1 MMLPSLLTD
10 GSDPA
15 LMPWWEDAATIAAI
29 DSTML
34 MSELDHRARVR
45 WMNDRLLQYLGVASE
60 QVRGRL
66 LIELLTG
73 ETQDGCAA
81 LLARSREGRPWR
93 GVIPC
98 SRPSGEA
105 GWLEVLTFPV
115 IAGATRADCV
125 QQNCAQ
131 SGGVRR
137 FGRTLGLALDATE
150 TINRRQ
156 AWEALTTGID
166 DHGNAVVVSSPDGT
180 IQYANESFRRLF
192 CRAGDV
198 VVGRDLRRALAWRT
212 NDSDGQVDEY
222 LAQRTAGDDGVHAE
236 IEVRDEDSR
245 PVWVAAQA
253 NPVRDDQ
260 GNIASV
266 VDVFTDITAPKLYE
280 VLQRQVLGAMLA
292 EMSLHETVGLLC
304 REIRRLAP
312 EVSVAV
318 LSIDAGDCVRVA
330 GMAGMPVSY
339 LKRVDGV
346 ELAQASFTWMAA
358 ATASEPVVIGN
369 VVNDPAWQGQA
380 QALNELGVQAAWS
393 QAIKSADSRVIGVLA
408 LYFPMPR
415 LPDPY
420 HLRLAEVALP
430 LCALALER
438 ETSRTV
444 LQRLSL
450 YDPLTGLPN
459 RSLLYSQLEQ
469 AIDDMT
475 LRGGQLAVMV
485 IDIDRFKEV
494 NDALG
499 NKAGDVV
506 LREYARRLGA
516 AVRSGDIVGRL
527 GGDQFMVVLLHCDA
541 RGVAMVGKHLRSE
554 MARDMQVESQT
565 LAMTVSAGI
574 SLFPDN
580 GRDINALTKH
590 AEFALAQAKE
600 EGRNRSRFFSPTLNQ
615 QAKEKRALELDLRR
629 ALDRGDLRLQYQPQV
644 LLDGGGLHGV
654 EALARWTHPERGRIG
669 PDVFVALA
677 EETGLIKR
685 LSEWALLTACAQLA
699 RWRANGLLVPSIS
712 VNLSPSNFHQSD
724 LLELVDRALRENGLT
739 PGDLTLEMTESV
751 LLRRQAETT
760 RNLSALAERGVRL
773 SMDDFGTG
781 YSSLGHLQRMPVSEL
796 KIDRS
801 FVSGLVCEPTSRTL
815 TSAIIRIGESLRM
828 TVVAEGVE
836 TEAQRDILRMEGCLA
851 AQGYFYARPMVS
863 DDAEAWF
870 LTYGQSV
877 TDTKPE

>member
-1 MMLPSLLTD
+1 MTSTPPPSSEPEP
-10 GSDPA
+10 GSV
-15 LMPWWEDAATIAAI
+15 PWWEDAATVDSI
-29 DSTML
+29 DCAML
-34 MSELDHRARVR
+34 MFELDQLGHIR
-45 WMNDRLLQYLGVASE
+45 WMNGRMLHHLGVQAADVQGQGLSD
-60 QVRGRL
+60 V
-66 LIELLTG
+66 LTG
-73 ETQDGCAA
+73 EAVARDGCAA
-81 LLARSREGRPWR
+81 LLASSRRGQQWR

-98 SRPSGEA
+98 TRVSGDA
-105 GWLEVLTFPV
+105 GWLDVFILP
-115 IAGATRADCV
+115 IA
-125 QQNCAQ
+125 N
-131 SGGVRR
+131 SGGYLEPDRTPPTATSVPMRSA
-137 FGRTLGLALDATE
+137 RTLGLALDATD
-150 TINRRQ
+150 TINRRLT
-156 AWEALTTGID
+156 WEALTTGID

-192 CRAGDV
+192 CRADDV
-198 VVGRDLRRALAWRT
+198 VVGRDLRRALAWRA
-212 NDSDGQVDEY
+212 NDSEGQVDEY
-222 LAQRTAGDDGVHAE
+222 LAQRTTGDDGLHAE
-236 IEVRDEDSR
+236 IEVRDKDSR
-245 PVWVAAQA
+245 PMWVAAKA
-253 NPVRDDQ
+253 NPVRDED

-312 EVSVAV
+312 ELSVAV
-318 LSIDAGDCVRVA
+318 LSIDAIHCVRVA
-330 GMAGMPVSY
+330 GMAGLPVSY
-339 LKRVDGV
+339 LKSVDGV
-346 ELAQASFTWMAA
+346 ELDRAASTWMAA
-358 ATASEPVVIGN
+358 AGANEPIAVSDIQRH
-369 VVNDPAWQGQA
+369 PAWQGQTKV
-380 QALNELGVQAAWS
+380 LSDLGVHAAWS

-408 LYFPMPR
+408 LYFPVPR
-415 LPDPY
+415 LPDLY

-438 ETSRTV
+438 ETSRSV

-459 RSLLYSQLEQ
+459 RSLLYGQLEQ

-499 NKAGDVV
+499 NKAGDQV

-516 AVRSGDIVGRL
+516 AVRAGDIVGRL

-541 RGVAMVGKHLRSE
+541 QGVAMVGKHLRTE
-554 MARDMQVESQT
+554 MTREMQVESQE
-565 LAMTVSAGI
+565 LKMTVSAGI

-600 EGRNRSRFFSPTLNQ
+600 EGRDRSRFFSPKLNQ

-629 ALDRGDLRLQYQPQV
+629 ALDRGDLRLHYQPQV

-669 PDVFVALA
+669 PDIFVALA
-677 EETGLIKR
+677 EETGLMKR
-685 LSEWALLTACAQLA
+685 LSEWALFTACSQLA
-699 RWRANGLLVPSIS
+699 QWRASGLVVPTIS
-712 VNLSPSNFHQSD
+712 VNLSPSNFHQAD
-724 LLELVDRALRENGLT
+724 LVEMVERALGENGLT

-801 FVSGLVCEPTSRTL
+801 FVAGLVCEPTSRTL
-815 TSAIIRIGESLRM
+815 TSAIIRIGESLKM
-828 TVVAEGVE
+828 TVIAEGVE

-851 AQGYFYARPMVS
+851 AQGYLYARPMEP
-863 DDAEAWF
+863 DDVEDWFRTREA
-870 LTYGQSV
+870 GAPV
-877 TDTKPE
+877 